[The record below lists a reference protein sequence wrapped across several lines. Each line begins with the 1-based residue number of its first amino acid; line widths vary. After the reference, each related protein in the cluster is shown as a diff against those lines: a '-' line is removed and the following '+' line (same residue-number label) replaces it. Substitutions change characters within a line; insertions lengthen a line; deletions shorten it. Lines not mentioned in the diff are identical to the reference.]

1 MKAQYVLDLCASICS
16 AHLDQKHV
24 VADFL
29 MCIDEAIHAFHG
41 LFNNQLNGSDF
52 KHKRM
57 HIIEFGQTA
66 IHVSSARTHTHSL
79 SLFLTSVPPPLLT
92 PKFQCAS

>member
-1 MKAQYVLDLCASICS
+1 MHFTGYI
-16 AHLDQKHV
+16 
-24 VADFL
+24 
-29 MCIDEAIHAFHG
+29 
-41 LFNNQLNGSDF
+41 NNQLNGSDF

-79 SLFLTSVPPPLLT
+79 FLTSVPPPLLT